1 MEMKRAL
8 VWYLVIVVVLA
19 GGLYLGLEMFVNNPD
34 NPDGQDNPDSQEAS
48 APESA
53 NVSGTGAGAADQ
65 EAAAGRTG
73 AGVPVADNGQGVSSR
88 NIPEPGSEALP
99 GSSSPVSTRQD
110 SATESAREGSG
121 SASTVPAVT
130 PSAQAGTFTVQVAA
144 LATREKAAGVVNKLK
159 NDGFSAGRIGG
170 DLGDSLHR
178 VWVGSFATR
187 AEAAAMAERLK
198 GKGYNT
204 YVRAVL

>member
-34 NPDGQDNPDSQEAS
+34 NPKSS
-48 APESA
+48 VPESA
-53 NVSGTGAGAADQ
+53 NLSGTESGPADR
-65 EAAAGRTG
+65 ETSAGRTG
-73 AGVPVADNGQGVSSR
+73 GAVPAADNGRGVSSR
-88 NIPEPGSEALP
+88 GNPEAGPEVLP
-99 GSSSPVSTRQD
+99 GSSSPVSTPK
-110 SATESAREGSG
+110 ESAAVREGSG

-130 PSAQAGTFTVQVAA
+130 RSARAGTFTVQVAA
-144 LATREKAAGVVNKLK
+144 FATRAKAAGVVTKLK